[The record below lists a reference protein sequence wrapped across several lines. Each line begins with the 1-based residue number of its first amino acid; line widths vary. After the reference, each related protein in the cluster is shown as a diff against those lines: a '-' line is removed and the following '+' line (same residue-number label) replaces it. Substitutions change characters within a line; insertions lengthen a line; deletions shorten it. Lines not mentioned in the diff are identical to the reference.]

1 MIEPE
6 CRLLPEGTETDQ
18 FVDDPEFTVVTGDG
32 EIYTLFRIV
41 RITHDC
47 TKAKLP
53 WTHLANVARV
63 VDRAIGVARLLILD
77 RVIVDASVDIALHDE

>member
-1 MIEPE
+1 MIEPG

-18 FVDDPEFTVVTGDG
+18 IVDDPEFTVVTGNG

-47 TKAKLP
+47 TDAKLP
-53 WTHLANVARV
+53 WTHLANVSRV
-63 VDRAIGVARLLILD
+63 VDRAIGVGRLLVVQ
-77 RVIVDASVDIALHDE
+77 RVIVDASVVMVVSEG